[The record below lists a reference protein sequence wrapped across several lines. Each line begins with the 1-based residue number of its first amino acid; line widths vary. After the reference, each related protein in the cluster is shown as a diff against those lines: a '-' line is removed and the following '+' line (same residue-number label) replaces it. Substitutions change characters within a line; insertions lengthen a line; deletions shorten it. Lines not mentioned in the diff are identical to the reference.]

1 MEKEFFKK
9 FFSHLAEEME
19 GGVSRVKSKDI
30 RDAHGE
36 EAKGESR
43 KWAGHVPDVVDF
55 LRRCETVEQAEEV
68 IEYMEAR
75 GEVTPDRA
83 VELRRQLREE
93 GLDSFGGRKEEGFYH
108 KNTVKTD

>member
-1 MEKEFFKK
+1 MEKDFFKK
-9 FFSHLAEEME
+9 FFPHLAEEME
-19 GGVSRVKSKDI
+19 GGVSGGKSKDI
-30 RDAHGE
+30 RDAHEE

-43 KWAGHVPDVVDF
+43 TWTGHVPDVVDF
-55 LRRCETVEQAEEV
+55 LRRCETVKQAEQV

-93 GLDSFGGRKEEGFYH
+93 GLDSFGGRKGEGFYH
-108 KNTVKTD
+108 KDR